1 MTPFTRFYWTL
12 YARCVGC
19 IALVAAAACVSIIW
33 LFDQETRETGE
44 QALRASTAR
53 AVSLVRPFL
62 EGRGDAAA
70 ATGLSQLARE
80 TNTRLTIVGRDGT
93 VLLDTEQS
101 PGKMENLL
109 KRQEIQAARLLGT
122 GLSTQYVK
130 ERDELA
136 AYAALPVYGSGGA
149 LLGFVRGFAY
159 IPVRYA
165 ASQGDRKSDLL
176 AFILIGGLA
185 LALAVL
191 PVLGTYFTYRR
202 MA

>member
-19 IALVAAAACVSIIW
+19 IALVATVACVSIIW

-44 QALRASTAR
+44 QALRASTGR

-62 EGRGDAAA
+62 EGRGDAAVV
-70 ATGLSQLARE
+70 TGLRQLAE
-80 TNTRLTIVGRDGT
+80 QGPGRI
-93 VLLDTEQS
+93 
-101 PGKMENLL
+101 ENLL
-109 KRQEIQAARLLGT
+109 NRQEIHAARLLGT
-122 GLSTQYVK
+122 GFSTQYVK
-130 ERDELA
+130 ERDQLA
-136 AYAALPVYGSGGA
+136 AYAALPVYGSAGA
-149 LLGFVRGFAY
+149 LLGFVRGFAH

-176 AFILIGGLA
+176 ALILIGGLA